1 MAAKK
6 KSTHSSPS
14 PSRRFRFNEV
24 LFFVR
29 VTPPPMTNER
39 TNDASFVLLLLLLL
53 LLAFFFRGGVGGD
66 VLRDE
71 FVCVAKSFF
80 LFFFWRFVRTR
91 TR

>member
-39 TNDASFVLLLLLLL
+39 TTLLL
-53 LLAFFFRGGVGGD
+53 FFFFSLFFPGCCVGGII
-66 VLRDE
+66 RDE
-71 FVCVAKSFF
+71 LVCVAKSLSFF
-80 LFFFWRFVRTR
+80 LSFLAFCDKNDR
-91 TR
+91 

>member
-80 LFFFWRFVRTR
+80 LFFFGVL
-91 TR
+91 

>member
-6 KSTHSSPS
+6 KKCTHSSPS

-39 TNDASFVLLLLLLL
+39 RFFCSSSSSR
-53 LLAFFFRGGVGGD
+53 FFFRGGVGD

-80 LFFFWRFVRTR
+80 LLFFFWRFVRTR

>member
-6 KSTHSSPS
+6 KMYCACTSTLHFTHETHSSPS

-39 TNDASFVLLLLLLL
+39 TNERFLFFFSFWVVGVGVLLLLLL
-53 LLAFFFRGGVGGD
+53 G
-66 VLRDE
+66 E
-71 FVCVAKSFF
+71 FVKA
-80 LFFFWRFVRTR
+80 LFFGVL
-91 TR
+91 

>member
-53 LLAFFFRGGVGGD
+53 LAFFFRGGVGGD

>member
-6 KSTHSSPS
+6 KKCTHSSPS

-39 TNDASFVLLLLLLL
+39 RFFCSSSSSR
-53 LLAFFFRGGVGGD
+53 FFFRGGVGG
-66 VLRDE
+66 VIRDE
-71 FVCVAKSFF
+71 LVCVAKSFF
-80 LFFFWRFVRTR
+80 LSFFFGVL
-91 TR
+91 

>member
-53 LLAFFFRGGVGGD
+53 AFFFRGGVGGD

-80 LFFFWRFVRTR
+80 LFFFGVL
-91 TR
+91 